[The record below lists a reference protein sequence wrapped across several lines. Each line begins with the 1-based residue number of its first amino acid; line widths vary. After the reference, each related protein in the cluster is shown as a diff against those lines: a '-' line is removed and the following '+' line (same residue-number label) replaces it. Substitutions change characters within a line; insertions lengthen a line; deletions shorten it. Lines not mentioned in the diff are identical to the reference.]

1 MSALQAEIKAAVQ
14 EATAPIMKELTDLRR
29 MVAAQNKNAQPEYV
43 TVKEAAAILKCTE
56 KTVHRYC
63 EAGRLEV
70 RRDGHKKLISYA
82 SLIET
87 QS

>member
-14 EATAPIMKELTDLRR
+14 EATAPLMRELSDLRR
-29 MVAAQNKNAQPEYV
+29 IVEAQSKDAQPEYV
-43 TVKEAAAILKCTE
+43 TVKEAAKILKCTE

-63 EAGRLEV
+63 DSGRLEV
-70 RRDGHKKLISYA
+70 RRDGHKKLITYA

-87 QS
+87 AG